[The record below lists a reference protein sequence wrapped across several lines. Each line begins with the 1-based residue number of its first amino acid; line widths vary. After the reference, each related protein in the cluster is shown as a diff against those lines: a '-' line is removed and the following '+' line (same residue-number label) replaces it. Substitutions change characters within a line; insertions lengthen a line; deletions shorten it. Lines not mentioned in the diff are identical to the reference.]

1 MEAQLIEQLM
11 QEALANVN
19 IGFVLILMAI
29 GFFIK
34 YLPALNKVENN
45 LIPPVL
51 LAVSLLISFIQEGFT
66 IHAVTVAFVS
76 SVLAIGIHQESKYI
90 FAPII
95 TSLTNLISS
104 LTVIVMPSAKNK
116 ETDIEPETEKEE
128 ITDNETIE

>member
-11 QEALANVN
+11 QEALANVD

-34 YLPALNKVENN
+34 YFPALNKVQNN

-51 LAVSLLISFIQEGFT
+51 LAVSLVISFIQEGFT
-66 IHAVTVAFVS
+66 VHAVTVAFVS
-76 SVLAIGIHQESKYI
+76 SVLAIGIHQEGKNI

-95 TSLTNLISS
+95 SSLTNLISS
-104 LTVIVMPSAKNK
+104 LTVVLPFMKNE
-116 ETDIEPETEKEE
+116 ETVEPEVEE
-128 ITDNETIE
+128 NTDNETIE

>member
-76 SVLAIGIHQESKYI
+76 SVLAIGIHQEGKNI

>member
-11 QEALANVN
+11 QEALANVD

-51 LAVSLLISFIQEGFT
+51 LAVSLVISFIQEGFT

-76 SVLAIGIHQESKYI
+76 SVLAIGIHQEGKNI
-90 FAPII
+90 FAPIV
-95 TSLTNLISS
+95 SSFTNLIGS
-104 LTVIVMPSAKNK
+104 LTVVLPFTKK
-116 ETDIEPETEKEE
+116 EETVEPVEEE
-128 ITDNETIE
+128 ITDNKTIE

>member
-1 MEAQLIEQLM
+1 MEAQIIEQLM
-11 QEALANVN
+11 QEALLNVN

-34 YLPALNKVENN
+34 YFPALDKVQNN

-51 LAVSLLISFIQEGFT
+51 LWVSLVISFIQEGFT

-76 SVLAIGIHQESKYI
+76 SVLAIGIHQEGKNI

-95 TSLTNLISS
+95 SAFTSL
-104 LTVIVMPSAKNK
+104 LTSATVVLPFAGKDK
-116 ETDIEPETEKEE
+116 TE
-128 ITDNETIE
+128 ITTTGSVVEEEVTENKTE

>member
-51 LAVSLLISFIQEGFT
+51 LAVSLVISFIQEGFT

-76 SVLAIGIHQESKYI
+76 SVLAIGIHQEGKNI
-90 FAPII
+90 FAPIV
-95 TSLTNLISS
+95 SSFTNLIGS
-104 LTVIVMPSAKNK
+104 LTVVLPFTKK
-116 ETDIEPETEKEE
+116 EETVEPVEEE
-128 ITDNETIE
+128 ITDNKTIE